1 MSACDQLLTAY
12 YQVAIA
18 FCVFAVA
25 AGVGVGLL
33 LAQVLHLN
41 DVIRDLQ
48 NEIEYLED
56 MLKEAVP
63 PVRKDHRADAAADAF
78 CVGEADQ

>member
-1 MSACDQLLTAY
+1 VSACDQLLTAY

-25 AGVGVGLL
+25 AGAGVGLL

-41 DVIRDLQ
+41 DVIRDLGA
-48 NEIEYLED
+48 EVDALEE
-56 MLKEAVP
+56 LFAK
-63 PVRKDHRADAAADAF
+63 
-78 CVGEADQ
+78 EADQ